1 MDSTI
6 LDKPQFQDEQQIDD
20 NFSRTRISKSDPVK
34 TESSLL
40 ITIWDISS
48 LEKWR
53 DHVRLYLQIG
63 TRMALVNLDAFA
75 DKKNGCRS
83 LCVLN
88 KCISQ
93 SKMLKSVKDV
103 STSTLNSGSNGEV
116 ILYRNVRS
124 KLIDNSETFLRHK
137 KFL

>member
-75 DKKNGCRS
+75 DKKTAAGA
-83 LCVLN
+83 CVYWIN
-88 KCISQ
+88 ASAKAKCWKV
-93 SKMLKSVKDV
+93 SKM
-103 STSTLNSGSNGEV
+103 
-116 ILYRNVRS
+116 
-124 KLIDNSETFLRHK
+124 FRHP
-137 KFL
+137 L